1 MKKVIFIFTLL
12 IVAVLFS
19 SCLLVGDLVETEKEL
34 GFDAVSMTNTY
45 AGLPGAGVSQKVAEI
60 SRTYVS
66 YYARIDGDI
75 YEGWRGDVQLS
86 RVQAGH
92 WFGHFETLETWNNQT
107 EAWETHDMPDGFI
120 CLEFFVA
127 LEELTLYIDMDNDGF
142 RASAEMLMNSVAE
155 ATPDWNTFGVRL

>member
-1 MKKVIFIFTLL
+1 MKKTVFIFSLL
-12 IVAVLFS
+12 TVAVVFT
-19 SCLLVGDLVETEKEL
+19 SCLLVDDLVETEKEI
-34 GFDAVSMTNTY
+34 GFDAIGMTNTY
-45 AGLPGAGVSQKVAEI
+45 AGLPGPGVSQKVAEI

-86 RVQAGH
+86 RIGDGH

-107 EAWETHDMPDGFI
+107 EMWETRDMSDGII

-127 LEELTLYIDMDNDGF
+127 LEKLTLYIDMDNDGF
-142 RASAEMLMNSVAE
+142 RASNEMLMDSVGE
-155 ATPDWNTFGVRL
+155 ASPDWNTFGVRS